1 VKDGQPLFAL
11 FAFLRYYLCLQAG
24 KYKSIVKFNLNHP
37 AYFKKRD
44 ELVGLAQDNAFQSYW
59 HACIISLISV

>member
-1 VKDGQPLFAL
+1 VKEGEPLIAL
-11 FAFLRYYLCLQAG
+11 FAFMRYYLVLAAG

-44 ELVGLAQDNAFQSYW
+44 EIVGLAQESAFQSYW
-59 HACIISLISV
+59 HACILSLISV